1 MIESIIRKIKSQTN
15 IVKFLMTGL
24 FALLV
29 ISCDQSHYKY
39 SRQPAAGLFLSFDD
53 YCIDEWFA
61 LRELFSKYD
70 GRVTFY
76 VTKFDTLTD
85 SQVEKLRL
93 LQQDGHEIGFHGAHH
108 VLSEHYIKAHS
119 FREYFEN
126 EIHAGIKT
134 MNARGFFP
142 TSFAYP
148 YSAKYWGT
156 DTELL
161 KYFHTIRSSVPFKG
175 ELVKMHEAFYNF
187 QGKRIVNAVSI
198 DQGKG
203 IDITQIAAAFQKIK
217 SDKTVLMLHGHEP
230 GHDFDPAFLEEI
242 LKLAKK
248 EKIIFFRASDLVL

>member
-1 MIESIIRKIKSQTN
+1 MIESIIHKIKSQTN
-15 IVKFLMTGL
+15 IIKFLMAGV
-24 FALLV
+24 FVLLV
-29 ISCDQSHYKY
+29 ISCDQSYYKY
-39 SRQPAAGLFLSFDD
+39 SRQQETGLFLSFDD
-53 YCIDEWFA
+53 YCVDEWFL
-61 LRELFSKYD
+61 LRDLFLKYD
-70 GRVTFY
+70 ARVTFY

-85 SQVEKLRL
+85 SQIEKLRL

-108 VLSEHYIKAHS
+108 MLSEYYIKAHS

-156 DTELL
+156 DAELL

-175 ELVKMHEAFYNF
+175 ELVKTNEAFYNF

-198 DQGKG
+198 DRGKG
-203 IDITQIAAAFQKIK
+203 LEISQIADAFQKIK
-217 SDKTVLMLHGHEP
+217 SDKTVLILYGHEP

-248 EKIIFFRASDLVL
+248 EKITFFRASNLVL